1 MDGDYTLGNGA
12 SQGAPPLSVSV
23 HGAPHAFFSK
33 KETAPYATEPPS
45 TGKIAPVMK
54 LAAGLARK
62 TTAAAIS
69 WGWP

>member
-1 MDGDYTLGNGA
+1 MVITRWATVACIERPHYPCSFTA
-12 SQGAPPLSVSV
+12 RPP
-23 HGAPHAFFSK
+23 HFFT
-33 KETAPYATEPPS
+33 KENAYATEPPS